1 MMWLT
6 ITLSIL
12 MGGSGLILE
21 SEINDKKEWLLSSL
35 DLKLVRQL
43 HGSTGKWLV
52 FALVI
57 MTATGLI
64 MWGYPLLVKKINQS
78 NNQNKGDI

>member
-43 HGSTGKWLV
+43 HGSTGSGWC
-52 FALVI
+52 
-57 MTATGLI
+57 
-64 MWGYPLLVKKINQS
+64 LL
-78 NNQNKGDI
+78 